1 MKHLISLVIAL
12 LSIFCA
18 NAQAVEDI
26 KTMAETESKSVI
38 KKQRG
43 QVFLNENTYYRKG
56 HLYFDG
62 TKITR
67 SNMSLYLDAEMQKI
81 YRRSRRCFEAGNALA
96 YTGCG
101 FIALGGICFFGE
113 VLSSDY
119 GDLDA
124 PTSGLGIVAGV
135 TFAGFGAILGGTG
148 ILVRA
153 AGKDRMISLGATQ
166 NGIGLTVKF

>member
-1 MKHLISLVIAL
+1 MKHLLLLVIAS
-12 LSIFCA
+12 LSVLCA
-18 NAQAVEDI
+18 NAQSADI
-26 KTMAETESKSVI
+26 MTPAATEAQSVI
-38 KKQRG
+38 VKERG
-43 QVFLNENTYYRKG
+43 RTYLNENTYYRKG
-56 HLYFDG
+56 HLYYDG

-67 SNMSLYLDAEMQKI
+67 SNMSLYLDDEMRKI

-101 FIALGGICFFGE
+101 FIALGGVCFFGE

-119 GDLDA
+119 GNPDA
-124 PTSGLGIVAGV
+124 PTSGFGVVAGV

-148 ILVRA
+148 LLVRA
-153 AGKDRMISLGATQ
+153 AGKDRMLSLGATQ

>member
-1 MKHLISLVIAL
+1 MKHIILLVMAS
-12 LSIFCA
+12 LSILCA
-18 NAQAVEDI
+18 NAQSEKDI
-26 KTMAETESKSVI
+26 ATPIVDDYQSVI
-38 KKQRG
+38 QKERG
-43 QVFLNENTYYRKG
+43 RTYLNENTYYRKG
-56 HLYFDG
+56 HLYYDG

-67 SNMSLYLDAEMQKI
+67 SNMSLYIDDEMQKI

-119 GDLDA
+119 GDPDA
-124 PTSGLGIVAGV
+124 PTSGLGVVAGV
-135 TFAGFGAILGGTG
+135 TFAGIGAILGGTG
-148 ILVRA
+148 LLVRS

>member
-1 MKHLISLVIAL
+1 MKHIILLVIAS
-12 LSIFCA
+12 LSILCA
-18 NAQAVEDI
+18 NAQSGKDI
-26 KTMAETESKSVI
+26 TTPTVDEHQSVI
-38 KKQRG
+38 QKERG
-43 QVFLNENTYYRKG
+43 RTYLNENTYYRKG
-56 HLYFDG
+56 HLYYDG

-67 SNMSLYLDAEMQKI
+67 SNMSLYLDDEMQKI

-101 FIALGGICFFGE
+101 FIALGGVCFFGE

-119 GDLDA
+119 GDPDA
-124 PTSGLGIVAGV
+124 PTSGLGVVAGV
-135 TFAGFGAILGGTG
+135 TFAGVGAILGGTG
-148 ILVRA
+148 LLVRA